1 MATQTAA
8 LRDLTRSRL
17 GFRIAGAATTACP
30 PRFDRAGAK
39 DVGERRIA
47 TGRV

>member
-17 GFRIAGAATTACP
+17 GFRTAGAATTARP
-30 PRFDRAGAK
+30 PRFERAGATE
-39 DVGERRIA
+39 VGERRIA
-47 TGRV
+47 TGRA